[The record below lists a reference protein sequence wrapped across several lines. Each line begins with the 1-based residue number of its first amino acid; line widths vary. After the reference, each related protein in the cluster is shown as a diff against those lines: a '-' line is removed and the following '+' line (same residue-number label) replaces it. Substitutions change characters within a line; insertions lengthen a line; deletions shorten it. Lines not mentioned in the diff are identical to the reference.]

1 MSDWAGA
8 GSGLISSGIDL
19 FGNLI
24 QGRQQQQNAQSQFWY
39 NLALQQQSQ
48 LWNKQ
53 MADTQYQRSVADLK
67 AAGLNPIL
75 AAGGFSP
82 AGGSA
87 GGASVSQADSTNPTE
102 GVASTAMQAAQVA
115 ASLKKLDVDIDKVK
129 ADTKLSTEMT
139 HTEKDKQTNIAHD
152 THLKNSQ
159 IAETNAR
166 GQSAQQSADREK
178 IVGPGN
184 PANLQTWVPVAKEI
198 VDRVSAPSN
207 AQPHSAKTSSNPF
220 GGLPTTFTSRAALDP
235 VTERKIR
242 VHGSANPHVGQ

>member
-1 MSDWAGA
+1 MSDW
-8 GSGLISSGIDL
+8 GSFGGSIISSGIDL

-48 LWNKQ
+48 LWNKM

-87 GGASVSQADSTNPTE
+87 GGTSVSQADSTNPTE
-102 GVASTAMQAAQVA
+102 GVASSAMQAAQVA
-115 ASLKKLDVDIDKVK
+115 AGIKKIDVDIDKVK
-129 ADTKLSTEMT
+129 ADTKLSSEMAK
-139 HTEKDKQTNIAHD
+139 TEKDKQRNLAHD
-152 THLKNSQ
+152 TALKTAQTANTDVNTNRTG
-159 IAETNAR
+159 ETLAR
-166 GQSAQQSADREK
+166 ERV
-178 IVGPGN
+178 VGPGN
-184 PANLQTWVPVAKEI
+184 PTNLQTWVPVAREI
-198 VDRVSAPSN
+198 VDRISSPSS
-207 AQPHSAKTSSNPF
+207 AQPHSAKTSANPF

-235 VTERKIR
+235 ATEKAIR
-242 VHGSANPHVGQ
+242 NHGSAKAISQ